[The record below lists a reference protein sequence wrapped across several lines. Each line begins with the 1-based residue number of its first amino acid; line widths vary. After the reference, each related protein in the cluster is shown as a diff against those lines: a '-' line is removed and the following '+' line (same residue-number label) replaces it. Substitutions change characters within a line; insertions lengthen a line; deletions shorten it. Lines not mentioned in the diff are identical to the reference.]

1 MDSRHAQ
8 AESEEEAREE
18 GSEEGT
24 EVMLTPSQVDRAI
37 REIRDEQ
44 AQLETKVV
52 ALKDAVVEIQ
62 GQIFN
67 HVVSPSESPPSE
79 PQADERKPYM
89 VKVQAPTKGEPKPFK
104 LDDESEPEATP
115 KLTQGERLVKVNR
128 LVDIRCKMVS
138 HGKEIA
144 RYKAEEMRL
153 QGELA

>member
-1 MDSRHAQ
+1 M
-8 AESEEEAREE
+8 
-18 GSEEGT
+18 
-24 EVMLTPSQVDRAI
+24 MTPSEVARAI
-37 REIRDEQ
+37 DSLRKRVTAIE
-44 AQLETKVV
+44 
-52 ALKDAVVEIQ
+52 
-62 GQIFN
+62 GQMFN

-79 PQADERKPYM
+79 PQADERQLYM
-89 VKVQAPTKGEPKPFK
+89 VKVQAPTKGEPQPFK
-104 LDDESEPEATP
+104 TDDESEPEAEP